1 MKTSVGGDLGRPSPQ
16 ARLPHSG
23 GPTEVGPYGGLTG
36 SLQIHA
42 RKMSGALY
50 SSTRSHISRGAP
62 QMGHM

>member
-1 MKTSVGGDLGRPSPQ
+1 MKTSARGDLGRPSLQ

-23 GPTEVGPYGGLTG
+23 GPTEIGPYGGLTG

-42 RKMSGALY
+42 RKMNSAFY
-50 SSTRSHISRGAP
+50 SSTRSNISRGAP